1 VYEHWK
7 TTGETIKFDDIR
19 DTMYG
24 GALPVAPKKRK
35 SKKQATSED
44 VDEEESSEPKPKK
57 AKKEK
62 AVVKV
67 NVVGSAMPT
76 IQEEVQDL
84 EPMKVLNTRTR
95 GGTSTT
101 SSASIP
107 PQPSIPKK
115 KRKHSIRK
123 LKVSTDEM
131 EEDDQIEAATDLVT
145 REVRRKK
152 AADVVA
158 LKKALEIA
166 KDTDIPDEVLL
177 KESSGKHA

>member
-76 IQEEVQDL
+76 IQEEVQEVEL
-84 EPMKVLNTRTR
+84 QLHHQLPFLPNHQFLRR
-95 GGTSTT
+95 G
-101 SSASIP
+101 SI
-107 PQPSIPKK
+107 
-115 KRKHSIRK
+115 
-123 LKVSTDEM
+123 VS
-131 EEDDQIEAATDLVT
+131 
-145 REVRRKK
+145 
-152 AADVVA
+152 
-158 LKKALEIA
+158 EI
-166 KDTDIPDEVLL
+166 
-177 KESSGKHA
+177 